1 MKYHV
6 AIEALTLSLMR
17 ISLVPKMKSLESKFG
32 WRLLSKLTAHESGLM
47 DAV

>member
-6 AIEALTLSLMR
+6 AIKALPLSLMR
-17 ISLVPKMKSLESKFG
+17 ISLVPKVESLESKFG
-32 WRLLSKLTAHESGLM
+32 WRLLFKLTAH